1 MSKNIIDKI
10 NKAII
15 REDGKNIRIKTPN
28 GFLICSFS
36 STRFRKDK
44 YEMEKQIDKAKQIV
58 QTPRK
63 SKKTKFTKT
72 KEEKIEIN
80 QALIDKTTK
89 LLGIKKHFKQKTFPC
104 TKMFPTFVLWKPKNN
119 YY

>member
-80 QALIDKTTK
+80 QA
-89 LLGIKKHFKQKTFPC
+89 
-104 TKMFPTFVLWKPKNN
+104 
-119 YY
+119 